1 MEINGI
7 LTKMM
12 WDHDRLRHSFYVEE
26 SYVIPWMYPYLSPHG
41 LIMKLNADRTP
52 YDPKTAAKDQIGSTR
67 LNSSHLRSSRM
78 PSSA

>member
-1 MEINGI
+1 MRSANGDLKIENGRVQVTGALGVMEINGI

-12 WDHDRLRHSFYVEE
+12 WDHDRLRHAFYVEE

-52 YDPKTAAKDQIGSTR
+52 
-67 LNSSHLRSSRM
+67 
-78 PSSA
+78 